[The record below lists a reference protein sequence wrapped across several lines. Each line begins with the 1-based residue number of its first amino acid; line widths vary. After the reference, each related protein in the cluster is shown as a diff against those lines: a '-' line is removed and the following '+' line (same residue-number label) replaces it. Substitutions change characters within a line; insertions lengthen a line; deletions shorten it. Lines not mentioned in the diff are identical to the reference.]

1 MLANRV
7 LRAFSVSSLAA
18 APMQGPSLAP
28 IAQEHRAPGR
38 PNVLVVVVD
47 DLRYDEF
54 GAAGHPYL
62 ETPNIDR
69 LAAEG
74 AWFRNACHAV
84 ALCSPNRATLLTGQY
99 PSTHGIVD
107 NIARDRASHQLR
119 TFPQTLQRVG
129 YRTAFLG
136 KWHMGN
142 DPTPR
147 SGFDYWVGQPGQGR
161 SVDPEL
167 FEDGR
172 RHVVQGY
179 TTDLLTDRAIDFIKR
194 ERDGPFLVYL
204 AHKAI
209 HPDIEQRN
217 DGSVAPGAQDNY
229 VPAPR
234 HAGRYRDKV
243 YPRRPSQAPTLG
255 DLSDR
260 PAVRRALARLAGPG
274 PFRDSAS
281 IPTPRTDDAMI
292 RARAEMLL
300 AVDEGLGRIL
310 AVLEEQGRLDSTV
323 IVFTSDNGFF
333 FGEHGLSTERRLP
346 YEESIRNALLIRY
359 PPLVRA
365 GIRPSSLVSSIDLAP
380 TILDLAGAPADPFI
394 QGRSLV
400 PLLKGGSWQRSVLV
414 ESDAYENPFQHLVD
428 MDYRAVRTERYK
440 YIHWLKHPDEDELY
454 DLKSD
459 SLETRNIARDPSR
472 ATLRESLRRELGRL
486 VAQSVGL
493 SK

>member
-1 MLANRV
+1 MPDFPRSLCSLGLTVLAT
-7 LRAFSVSSLAA
+7 AA
-18 APMQGPSLAP
+18 ATRTE
-28 IAQEHRAPGR
+28 AQGR
-38 PNVLVVVVD
+38 PNFLVVVVD
-47 DLRYDEF
+47 DLRWDEF
-54 GAAGHPYL
+54 HAAGHPFV

-107 NIARDRASHQLR
+107 NIARDKASHELR
-119 TFPQTLQRVG
+119 TFPQALQHAG

-147 SGFDYWVGQPGQGR
+147 PGFDYWVAQPGQGR
-161 SVDPEL
+161 SVNPEF
-167 FEDGR
+167 FEDGEL
-172 RHVVQGY
+172 HTVEGY
-179 TTDLLTDRAIDFIKR
+179 TTDLLTDRAVDFLKR
-194 ERDGPFLVYL
+194 TRDAPFLVYL

-209 HPDIEQRN
+209 HPDITQLN
-217 DGSVAPGAQDNY
+217 DASIAPGSQDNY

-234 HAGRYRDKV
+234 HLGRYDGKV
-243 YPRRPSQAPTLG
+243 YPRQRNQAATLG
-255 DLSDR
+255 ELTDR

-274 PFRDSAS
+274 PFSDSAS

-292 RARAEMLL
+292 RKRAEMLL

-310 AVLEEQGRLDSTV
+310 AVLEEQGRLDNTV

-346 YEESIRNALLIRY
+346 YEEAIRNVLLVRY
-359 PPLVRA
+359 PPL
-365 GIRPSSLVSSIDLAP
+365 IRRGLKPASLVSTVDVAP
-380 TILDLAGAPADPFI
+380 TVLELAGLQKDPSM

-400 PLLKGGSWQRSVLV
+400 PLLRGGTWQRSVLV
-414 ESDAYENPFQHLVD
+414 ESDAYENPFPHLLD
-428 MDYRAVRTERYK
+428 MDYRAVRTARYK

-454 DLKSD
+454 DLVKD
-459 SLETRNIARDPSR
+459 SLETRNLARLARR
-472 ATLRESLRRELGRL
+472 APVRDSLRRELGRL
-486 VAQSVGL
+486 VAESVGL
-493 SK
+493 PR

>member
-1 MLANRV
+1 MPVAGKA
-7 LRAFSVSSLAA
+7 LRAFSALVIAA
-18 APMQGPSLAP
+18 VPVHGDPSLPLRDRDA
-28 IAQEHRAPGR
+28 R
-38 PNVLVVVVD
+38 PNFLVVVVD

-62 ETPNIDR
+62 ETPGIDR
-69 LAAEG
+69 LAREG
-74 AWFRNACHAV
+74 AWFRNAFHAV

-119 TFPQTLQRVG
+119 TFPQALQAAG

-147 SGFDYWVGQPGQGR
+147 PGFHYWVSQPGQGR
-161 SVDPEL
+161 SLNPQL

-172 RHVVQGY
+172 LHTVEGY
-179 TTDLLTDRAIDFIKR
+179 TTDLLTDRAIDFLRR

-217 DGSVAPGAQDNY
+217 DGSVPPGAQDNY
-229 VPAPR
+229 IPAPR
-234 HAGRYRDKV
+234 HRGRYDGRT
-243 YPRRPSQAPTLG
+243 YPRRPNQASTLA
-255 DLSDR
+255 DLADR
-260 PAVRRALARLAGPG
+260 PAIRRALARLAGPG
-274 PFRDSAS
+274 PFPDSAT

-300 AVDEGLGRIL
+300 AVDESLGRIM
-310 AVLEEQGRLDSTV
+310 AVLAEQGRLDSTV
-323 IVFTSDNGFF
+323 IIFTSDNGFF

-346 YEESIRNALLIRY
+346 YEESIRNALLVRY
-359 PPLVRA
+359 PSRVR
-365 GIRPSSLVSSIDLAP
+365 GGTRPASLVSTIDVAP
-380 TILDLAGAPADPFI
+380 TILALAGVPIDPFI

-400 PLLKGGSWQRSVLV
+400 PLLEGGSWQRSVLI
-414 ESDAYENPFQHLVD
+414 ESDAYENPFPHLVD

-440 YIHWLKHPDEDELY
+440 YIHWLKHPGEDELY
-454 DLKSD
+454 DLRSD
-459 SLETRNIARDPSR
+459 SLETRNLARDPAR
-472 ATLRESLRRELGRL
+472 AALRESLRRELGRL
-486 VAQSVGL
+486 VAESMGL
-493 SK
+493 VK